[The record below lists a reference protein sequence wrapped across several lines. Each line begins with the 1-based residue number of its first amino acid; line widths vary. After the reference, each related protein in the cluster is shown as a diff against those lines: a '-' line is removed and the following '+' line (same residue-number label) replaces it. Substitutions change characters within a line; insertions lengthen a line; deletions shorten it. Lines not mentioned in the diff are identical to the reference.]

1 VARGHLCTAKHPTFV
16 WLTCVFGDLNNDGKT
31 DVLSVVSGAWQVSY
45 GAQSRWT
52 GLRARLTDSVAG
64 LVIADF
70 TGDGQNDIGL
80 LQGGSLKVSAGGTGD
95 FVTFSNFF
103 RVSGLWPVPNAGA
116 DRFDDSDGNYLG
128 FLPGGKQPA
137 LRSAA
142 SVMDAILEGLRPVD
156 LWPTGLTTRGISSSG
171 AG

>member
-1 VARGHLCTAKHPTFV
+1 M
-16 WLTCVFGDLNNDGKT
+16 WLTCVFVDLNNDGKT

-95 FVTFSNFF
+95 FVTFSNF
-103 RVSGLWPVPNAGA
+103 SGL
-116 DRFDDSDGNYLG
+116 
-128 FLPGGKQPA
+128 
-137 LRSAA
+137 AA
-142 SVMDAILEGLRPVD
+142 FGQFQTQGRTD
-156 LWPTGLTTRGISSSG
+156 LMIRMATIWVSCRVASSQR
-171 AG
+171 